1 MTEPAKALTVLH
13 ISTPLSWRG
22 GEQQLVHLL
31 AEQKALQSYILTPP
45 NSLLADHCIANGYK
59 WFPLK
64 KKGIFSKIIQLK
76 HLTKKYAIDIIH
88 THDAKAHTI
97 AYLATL
103 LGMQVP
109 IIVSRRVDFPIKNNP
124 FSKRKYTHPS
134 IKRIITVSQKIADI
148 LEDQLPIRD
157 RLTVVHSGV
166 NTDRFKDLEAQ
177 NNLRWKWD
185 IPDDHWLI
193 GNTSALA
200 DHKDYYTFID
210 TAAYVQKQGL
220 RATFFIIGDGPEAEA
235 IRQYIKSRGLSAVV
249 FMTGF
254 RDDVG
259 SLLSEL
265 DIYLMTSKTE
275 GLGTSVLDAFA
286 AGVPV
291 VATQAGGIPEMIQHA
306 ETGLLAPV
314 GDAKALSEALI
325 QLTQEPKL
333 RSHLVANAKQVL
345 PSFSKSRMVAE
356 TYKVYK
362 AVMAETRS

>member
-1 MTEPAKALTVLH
+1 MTKAVEALKVLH
-13 ISTPLSWRG
+13 ISTPQSWRG
-22 GEQQLVHLL
+22 GEQQLAHLL
-31 AEQKALQSYILTPP
+31 AEQQAGQPYILTPP
-45 NSLLADHCIANGYK
+45 DSLLANHCIANGYQ

-64 KKGIFSKIIQLK
+64 KQGIVSKIIQLK
-76 HLTKKYAIDIIH
+76 YLAKKYHIDIIH
-88 THDAKAHTI
+88 THDAKAHTL
-97 AYLATL
+97 AYVATL

-109 IIVSRRVDFPIKNNP
+109 IIVSRRVDFPVKNNS

-134 IKRIITVSQKIADI
+134 IKRIITVSQTIAEM
-148 LEDQLPIRD
+148 LENQLPIRD
-157 RLTVVHSGV
+157 RLTVVYSGV
-166 NTDRFKDLEAQ
+166 DTDRFKGLQAQ
-177 NNLRWKWD
+177 NNLRWEWD

-235 IRQYIKSRGLSAVV
+235 INQYIKSKGLSATI

-254 RDDVG
+254 RDDVA

-265 DIYLMTSKTE
+265 DLYLMTSKTE

-291 VATQAGGIPEMIQHA
+291 VATQAGGIPEMVKHA

-314 GDAKALSEALI
+314 GDAKALGEALI
-325 QLTQEPKL
+325 QLAQEPNL
-333 RSHLVANAKQVL
+333 RSQLVSNAMQVL
-345 PSFSKSRMVAE
+345 PFFSKERMAAE
-356 TYKVYK
+356 TYKVYE
-362 AVMAETRS
+362 AVMAETKS